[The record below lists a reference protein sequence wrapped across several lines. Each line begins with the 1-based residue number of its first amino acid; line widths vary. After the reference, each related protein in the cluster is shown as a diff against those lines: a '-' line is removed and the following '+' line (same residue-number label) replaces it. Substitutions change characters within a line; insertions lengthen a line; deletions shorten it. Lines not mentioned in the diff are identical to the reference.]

1 MSKTEHWVHSLD
13 PFLFQFTENFGVR
26 YYGLAYALG
35 FLTGMWLLHLF
46 CKHGK
51 AVLTPEQ
58 QSYTITAMMVGVL
71 LGGRLGYSL
80 FYALDETLLRPWII
94 VQIWKGGMASH
105 GGFIGV
111 FVSCWWVAKKLNLS
125 FLQLGDLLCPLVP
138 PGIMLGRIA
147 NFINGELWGKISDVS
162 WAVIFP
168 QSAMR
173 GTPIEQIAARHP
185 SQLYEAGLEGALL
198 LLYSQWRLWKTNVLN
213 QPGRLTG
220 EFLLIYAVARI
231 LGEQFREPDAPLI
244 IGLSRGIFYSFFL
257 LAGGLYLI
265 LRSRKTS

>member
-58 QSYTITAMMVGVL
+58 QSYTITAMMIGVL

-105 GGFIGV
+105 GGSSV
-111 FVSCWWVAKKLNLS
+111 CS
-125 FLQLGDLLCPLVP
+125 
-138 PGIMLGRIA
+138 
-147 NFINGELWGKISDVS
+147 
-162 WAVIFP
+162 
-168 QSAMR
+168 
-173 GTPIEQIAARHP
+173 
-185 SQLYEAGLEGALL
+185 Y
-198 LLYSQWRLWKTNVLN
+198 
-213 QPGRLTG
+213 
-220 EFLLIYAVARI
+220 
-231 LGEQFREPDAPLI
+231 
-244 IGLSRGIFYSFFL
+244 
-257 LAGGLYLI
+257 LAGG
-265 LRSRKTS
+265 

>member
-1 MSKTEHWVHSLD
+1 
-13 PFLFQFTENFGVR
+13 
-26 YYGLAYALG
+26 
-35 FLTGMWLLHLF
+35 
-46 CKHGK
+46 
-51 AVLTPEQ
+51 
-58 QSYTITAMMVGVL
+58 
-71 LGGRLGYSL
+71 
-80 FYALDETLLRPWII
+80 
-94 VQIWKGGMASH
+94 
-105 GGFIGV
+105 
-111 FVSCWWVAKKLNLS
+111 
-125 FLQLGDLLCPLVP
+125 
-138 PGIMLGRIA
+138 MLGRIA

-185 SQLYEAGLEGALL
+185 SQLYEAGLEGTLL